1 MAGSEAE
8 GDSGLVKL
16 KTLLPVCALLASVAA
31 QAADDDE
38 QWVEL
43 ARDSEAGVV
52 SSYDARSVRTE
63 GDYRQVWAR
72 DRYNDQHRDVR
83 EVRALYEV
91 DCAEP
96 AIRLVQ
102 SLTFLRSGRVQEVE
116 GVDSWKNIIDWGRD
130 YDPSGALH
138 RAVCRAQVR

>member
-1 MAGSEAE
+1 M
-8 GDSGLVKL
+8 KL
-16 KTLLPVCALLASVAA
+16 KTLFPLCAFLASVAA

-43 ARDSEAGVV
+43 ARDSDAGVV
-52 SSYDARSVRTE
+52 SYYDARSVRTE
-63 GDYRQVWAR
+63 GGYRQVWAR
-72 DRYNDQHRDVR
+72 DRYSDENRDVR

-91 DCAEP
+91 DCSEP

-102 SLTFLRSGRVQEVE
+102 SLTYLRNGRVQEVE
-116 GVDSWKNIIDWGRD
+116 GVETWKSIIDWGSD

-138 RAVCRAQVR
+138 RAVCRARVR

>member
-1 MAGSEAE
+1 M
-8 GDSGLVKL
+8 KL
-16 KTLLPVCALLASVAA
+16 KTLLPLYALLASVAA
-31 QAADDDE
+31 QAVDDFE
-38 QWVEL
+38 QWVEFG
-43 ARDSEAGVV
+43 RDSEAGVV
-52 SSYDARSVRTE
+52 SSYDARSVRME

-72 DRYNDQHRDVR
+72 DRYGDENRDVR

-102 SLTFLRSGRVQEVE
+102 SLTYLRNGRVQEGD
-116 GVDSWKNIIDWGRD
+116 GVDSWMNIIDWGRD

-138 RAVCRAQVR
+138 RAVCRARMR